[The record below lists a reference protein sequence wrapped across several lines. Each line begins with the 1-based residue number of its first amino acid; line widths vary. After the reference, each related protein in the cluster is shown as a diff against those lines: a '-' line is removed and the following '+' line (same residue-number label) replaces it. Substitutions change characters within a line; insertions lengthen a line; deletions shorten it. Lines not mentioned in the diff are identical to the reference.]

1 MSMYFR
7 DLAAQAAADGT
18 ISPEEILILRRA
30 GWQDGKIDAD
40 EAEAIFAV
48 NDRIQAPSPEWAD
61 FFVEALGEF
70 IVHGTPPAGYVD
82 EEKADWLMAHI
93 DRDGRVESM
102 AELELLVKLFERAT
116 AVPERLRT
124 YAIAQIEAAVLTGEG
139 PTRQGVLEKAAIS
152 DAEAQLLRRLI
163 FAPASD
169 RPAGVSRTE
178 AELLFRLKDAALG
191 QANGADW
198 KRLFVQGVGNYLMAY
213 TSYEPLP
220 QERAAE
226 LEEFINRPSGGVGQ
240 FFARMAR
247 FDLQSGFTGVF
258 GRQPVRDRDAEAA
271 ASQAITGEERSWLD
285 ARVDADHQIDEYEQA
300 LMRFLAE
307 EGGEVTPQLKLG

>member
-1 MSMYFR
+1 MSIYFR

-30 GWQDGKIDAD
+30 GWQDGKIDAE

-48 NDRIQAPSPEWAD
+48 NDRIAEHSPEWAD
-61 FFVEALGEF
+61 FFVEALSEF
-70 IVHGTPPAGYVD
+70 IVHGTPPVGYVD
-82 EEKADWLMAHI
+82 EAQADWLMAHI
-93 DRDGRVESM
+93 DRDGKLESM
-102 AELELLVKLFERAT
+102 AELELVVKLLERAT
-116 AVPERLRT
+116 AAPERLRT
-124 YAIAQIEAAVLTGEG
+124 YAIAQIEKAVLTGEG
-139 PTRQGVLEKAAIS
+139 PTRRGALDKGAIT
-152 DAEAQLLRRLI
+152 DAEAQLLRRAI

-169 RPAGVSRTE
+169 RPAGVSRAE
-178 AELLFRLKDAALG
+178 AEMLFRLKDATLG
-191 QANGADW
+191 AANGPEW

-226 LEEFINRPSGGVGQ
+226 LEEFINRPSDGVGR

-258 GRQPVRDRDAEAA
+258 GRKPVRDRDGEAA
-271 ASQAITGEERSWLD
+271 QARAITGDERSWLD
-285 ARVDADHQIDEYEQA
+285 ARIDADHQIDEYEQA
-300 LMRFLAE
+300 LMDFLAE
-307 EGGEVTPQLKLG
+307 EGGK